1 MIRLLHMASS
11 DQSHTAVHLPIV
23 DAPFPYQ
30 IRLMPERVPNSST
43 EVLNSST
50 EVALNSSTEAHSW
63 DFDME
68 KSVTRDVVSAYRDLY
83 MISSAYRKSQPKS
96 HAKVFRFPRDLN
108 KPC

>member
-30 IRLMPERVPNSST
+30 IRLMSER
-43 EVLNSST
+43 
-50 EVALNSSTEAHSW
+50 NSSTEALI
-63 DFDME
+63 ME

-83 MISSAYRKSQPKS
+83 MISGAYRKFQPKS